1 MTRPARSTSREPRV
15 YVSRLGRHHF
25 SYLRGIAEGLDMHQ
39 TAQRYLGIKHGHEAI
54 TAHRQVADAVKA
66 VARRHNEKAWRLIGL
81 TVRLTLDPSRPTLE
95 EFATERDLDGWS
107 ESDLAEFYADAY
119 PPNKKTDRRQRL
131 REAQLTLIR
140 RMEGLA
146 AETPS
151 ETDLVSGWFDDVIA
165 ERITAAGMGTLK
177 ELNSNI
183 SRGGRW
189 YRTIAGIGAGKAKR
203 IESFLATLL
212 AREVQ
217 PAKPIFRLDAPPSL
231 VAASLPVQIRP
242 YLGSIQFGDQTAAL
256 LNARNDVE
264 AVDAWVNARSGSTAT
279 ATIYQRESRR
289 LLLWLQYERGGKPLS
304 KVQIGDCSAYLAFL
318 QNIPARWISRSR
330 AAPGALGWAPFRGP
344 LSHKSQQQTVVI
356 VASLFAW
363 LQSAQY
369 INTNPWPLINTKT
382 GDDQTERL
390 LDTKALSE
398 SAMSEVLRFVNA
410 QAPSPSSNRILF
422 ILKFL
427 ESVGLRSSELLA
439 AKLEDIRME
448 PEGWMLQ
455 VHGKGSKN
463 RICVIPPRGLEALQ
477 NYLEARHLGSIES
490 APPSAPLLAST
501 LDPLEPVGYQ
511 ALYEHVK
518 RWISRA
524 VSASALPANERQ
536 KLAGATTHW
545 LRHTFGT
552 RAVAREV
559 PLDVIQAQMGHA
571 SIQTTVSIYGRAP
584 INRRSQELAK
594 AFV

>member
-1 MTRPARSTSREPRV
+1 M
-15 YVSRLGRHHF
+15 
-25 SYLRGIAEGLDMHQ
+25 
-39 TAQRYLGIKHGHEAI
+39 
-54 TAHRQVADAVKA
+54 
-66 VARRHNEKAWRLIGL
+66 
-81 TVRLTLDPSRPTLE
+81 
-95 EFATERDLDGWS
+95 
-107 ESDLAEFYADAY
+107 
-119 PPNKKTDRRQRL
+119 
-131 REAQLTLIR
+131 
-140 RMEGLA
+140 
-146 AETPS
+146 
-151 ETDLVSGWFDDVIA
+151 
-165 ERITAAGMGTLK
+165 
-177 ELNSNI
+177 
-183 SRGGRW
+183 
-189 YRTIAGIGAGKAKR
+189 
-203 IESFLATLL
+203 
-212 AREVQ
+212 
-217 PAKPIFRLDAPPSL
+217 
-231 VAASLPVQIRP
+231 
-242 YLGSIQFGDQTAAL
+242 
-256 LNARNDVE
+256 
-264 AVDAWVNARSGSTAT
+264 
-279 ATIYQRESRR
+279 
-289 LLLWLQYERGGKPLS
+289 
-304 KVQIGDCSAYLAFL
+304 VQIGDCSAYLAFL
-318 QNIPARWISRSR
+318 QNIPAHWISRSR

-398 SAMSEVLRFVNA
+398 SAMSEVLKFVDA
-410 QAPSPSSNRILF
+410 QAPSPSRNRILF

-463 RICVIPPRGLEALQ
+463 RICVIPPRGLDALQ
-477 NYLEARHLGSIES
+477 NYLEARHLGSVES

-524 VSASALPANERQ
+524 VSVSALPASERQ

-584 INRRSQELAK
+584 IKRRSQELAK
-594 AFV
+594 AFVRCDITSLDVT